1 MNKLEGLTALGRAW
15 LDELN
20 LIHRLEDDAT
30 ADERKTMIA
39 RANEAALQVEEQFE
53 SLRKTGGLKG
63 VNQAYKRYRADAA
76 AHGAKPM
83 SWPAYAQ
90 DRKARM
96 VRALAREQAYR
107 NRWRTP

>member
-30 ADERKTMIA
+30 EDERRKLIT
-39 RANEAALQVEEQFE
+39 RANEEAAKVEAQLEG
-53 SLRKTGGLKG
+53 LRRTGALKAM
-63 VNQAYKRYRADAA
+63 NQEFKRHREEHGKRA
-76 AHGAKPM
+76 M
-83 SWPAYAQ
+83 TWPAYALA
-90 DRKARM
+90 RKERM